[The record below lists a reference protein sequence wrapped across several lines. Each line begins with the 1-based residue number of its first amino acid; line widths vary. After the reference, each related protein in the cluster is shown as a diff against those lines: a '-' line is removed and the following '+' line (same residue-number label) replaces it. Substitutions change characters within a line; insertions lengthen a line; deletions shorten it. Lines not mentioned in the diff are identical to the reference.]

1 MWATRYPIL
10 FVPSASFSCRLTRR
24 ICPLPR
30 TRNVSP
36 SKNTRARG
44 ESSVERNRARR
55 LLTYLAV
62 ALGDPRVPV
71 KRIMCFPLIC
81 QGRFVFPLSF
91 FFFTL
96 LSSRRF
102 FIGDNSLARL
112 AFSAYYLAALAMAPV
127 RSIGNDA
134 ATRHRVTQQ
143 KRSPGGVL
151 KR

>member
-91 FFFTL
+91 FFFL
-96 LSSRRF
+96 LFYRAGVSLLAITRWPVSRFLR
-102 FIGDNSLARL
+102 IISL
-112 AFSAYYLAALAMAPV
+112 
-127 RSIGNDA
+127 RS
-134 ATRHRVTQQ
+134 RWL
-143 KRSPGGVL
+143 P
-151 KR
+151 